1 MGQLSKRLG
10 RIERTLAP
18 TTRPAVIG
26 QFIER
31 GAEEQRYVQL
41 LERAAAGILTD
52 AEDIELDTIQ
62 FFALDRMRAAGFH
75 LAAPA
80 VVGSEEQRRAAVM
93 AAVVLS
99 GGTHEEDL
107 DELE

>member
-1 MGQLSKRLG
+1 MSQISRRVGK
-10 RIERTLAP
+10 IERALAP

-31 GAEEQRYVQL
+31 GAEEIRYGQL
-41 LERAAAGILTD
+41 LERAAAGVLTD
-52 AEDIELDTIQ
+52 GGDIELDTIM
-62 FFALDRMRAAGFH
+62 FFALGRMRAAGFH

-93 AAVVLS
+93 AAAFS
-99 GGTHEEDL
+99 GMCHEEAL
-107 DELE
+107 AKLE

>member
-1 MGQLSKRLG
+1 MGQLSRRLG
-10 RIERTLAP
+10 KIEKTLAP

-31 GAEEQRYVQL
+31 GAEERRYAQL
-41 LERAAAGILTD
+41 LERAAAGVLTD
-52 AEDIELDTIQ
+52 DEDLELDTIQ
-62 FFALDRMRAAGFH
+62 FFALGRMRAAGFH

-93 AAVVLS
+93 ATCR
-99 GGTHEEDL
+99 THE
-107 DELE
+107 DELAELD